1 MEDQFGLQRR
11 KFMNLMVE
19 KDEELSQVKRSVEQL
34 SSELQ
39 RCQQQLRD
47 REEEVNSVYSERL
60 SCSSVL
66 LSYEEQLQKP
76 ESQQ

>member
-19 KDEELSQVKRSVEQL
+19 KDQELSRVKQSVEQL

-47 REEEVNSVYSERL
+47 REEEVNRV
-60 SCSSVL
+60 
-66 LSYEEQLQKP
+66 
-76 ESQQ
+76 